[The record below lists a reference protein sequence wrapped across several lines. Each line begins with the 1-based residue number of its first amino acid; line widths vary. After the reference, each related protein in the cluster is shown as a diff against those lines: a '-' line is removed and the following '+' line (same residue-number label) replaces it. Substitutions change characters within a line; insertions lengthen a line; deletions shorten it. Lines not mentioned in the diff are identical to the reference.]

1 MLVGLVTPPN
11 TLRAIE
17 RDAIAVKISEAM
29 STEGARGF
37 YPNDWPG
44 GAVRPLLSWD
54 FEYLPQT
61 SEENA
66 PQAQGHEPST
76 MKV

>member
-17 RDAIAVKISEAM
+17 RDAIAVKINETM
-29 STEGARGF
+29 STDGARGF

-44 GAVRPLLSWD
+44 GAVRPRLSWD
-54 FEYLPQT
+54 FEYLPRT
-61 SEENA
+61 SDRENSSGSGA
-66 PQAQGHEPST
+66 
-76 MKV
+76 